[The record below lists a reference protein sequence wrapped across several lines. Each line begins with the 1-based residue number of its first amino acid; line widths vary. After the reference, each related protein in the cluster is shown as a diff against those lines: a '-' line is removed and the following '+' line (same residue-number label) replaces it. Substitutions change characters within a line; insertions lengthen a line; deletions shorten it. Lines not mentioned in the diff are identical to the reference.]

1 MFLKKGDISKTKQGL
16 GMEMSKKA
24 REKQEEQSLQT
35 PKWVMSLFGLDNMAQ
50 AGGAASAEALQ
61 SKKVREELREQAEAR
76 MKAASAA
83 AGGDAQAKGA
93 AWFEDG
99 SPIIDEVDSE
109 TDDETLMNQIYYAD
123 EG

>member
-50 AGGAASAEALQ
+50 AVFHPAARRLS
-61 SKKVREELREQAEAR
+61 
-76 MKAASAA
+76 
-83 AGGDAQAKGA
+83 
-93 AWFEDG
+93 
-99 SPIIDEVDSE
+99 
-109 TDDETLMNQIYYAD
+109 
-123 EG
+123 